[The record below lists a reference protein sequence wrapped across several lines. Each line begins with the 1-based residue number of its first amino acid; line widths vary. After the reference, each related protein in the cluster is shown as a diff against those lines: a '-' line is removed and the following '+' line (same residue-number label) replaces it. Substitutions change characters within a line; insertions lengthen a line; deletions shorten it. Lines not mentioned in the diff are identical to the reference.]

1 MTDVSNRRK
10 HPRIEVGV
18 TGSLYMAAPPTN
30 PVPCQILDISLGGAF
45 IHCTAPI
52 QIGQEIF
59 VEIHFETS
67 TLLSAKVVRDPADA
81 SNLAGPAKSIVRW
94 VRGSSKAGFGVE
106 FVGLAEKKRA
116 YLSKLIEHFNTAKS

>member
-1 MTDVSNRRK
+1 
-10 HPRIEVGV
+10 
-18 TGSLYMAAPPTN
+18 MATPPTN

-59 VEIHFETS
+59 VEIHFETA
-67 TLLSAKVVRDPADA
+67 TTLSAKVVRDPEDTAV
-81 SNLAGPAKSIVRW
+81 GPAKSVVRW
-94 VRGSSKAGFGVE
+94 VRGSSKSGFGVE

-116 YLSKLIEHFNTAKS
+116 YLSKLIDHFNTTKTT